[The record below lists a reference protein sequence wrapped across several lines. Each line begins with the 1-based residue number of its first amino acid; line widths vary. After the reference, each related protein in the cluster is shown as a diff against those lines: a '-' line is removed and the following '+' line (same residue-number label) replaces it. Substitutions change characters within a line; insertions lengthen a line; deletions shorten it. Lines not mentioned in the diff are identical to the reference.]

1 MALEKGSGPCHPPT
15 VSTPSEE
22 PPQGD
27 AGSAQEA
34 LQGLVERVTYH
45 REDSLYTVLRVLP
58 EAGFTP
64 RGATGSLFAPTR
76 VTAVGRMVEPVEG
89 QRVRLLGRWTRHATH
104 GDQYEFEQVQLLDP
118 GDEAGLVRYLASK
131 AFEGVGETLAQR
143 IVERLGV
150 GALEVIRDHPEA
162 LDQVTGLRPEV
173 KERLIESVRSRHA
186 QHRSASFLMGL
197 GLGPTQAQTVLASLG
212 PETEALLEADPY
224 TLTRVRGMGFRTAD
238 RVAHAMGLEANDE
251 RRLVAALE
259 HCLAKAS
266 DEGHTL
272 MRQGDLLQAALD
284 LLEGAADRDA
294 LRTALGRLEREDRA
308 VVDRSLLPEADPE
321 HDEHPVYLP
330 WLLASERGLAR
341 NLARLLGVGRVEAL
355 ADEARLQRAAAA
367 SGIELH
373 EDQRAAVLGLLSSPV
388 ALLTGGPGV
397 GKTTIV
403 RLIADLA
410 QAAGYEVLLASP
422 TGRAAK
428 RLSEATGRPASTI
441 HRLLKFQPPDGF
453 QHTDTNPLEGGLVL
467 VDEISML
474 DVALAHHLVKAVAA
488 PTRLVLVGDPDQLPS
503 VGAGSV
509 LSDLLRSGEIPT
521 WRLTRVFRQDRESL
535 IVENAHRVL
544 AGDLPRQPERSETG
558 GDFFLFPVDDPARAA
573 DRLVEVV
580 TERIPKR
587 FGMDWTEEVQVISP
601 MYKGDCGVD
610 ALNDRLREAAGY
622 GGREVERGGQ
632 RWRVGDRVIQTR
644 NDYDKEVF
652 NGDMGRISAVSPDGV
667 VTVQYPEQ
675 KVLYTGGELSDL
687 RPAFAITV
695 HRSQGGEFPCVVIPL
710 TTPHRVMLQRN
721 LLYTAITR
729 AKRLVVLVGSETAL
743 RWAVE
748 TADQALR
755 MSLLSERLVLARAD
769 A

>member
-1 MALEKGSGPCHPPT
+1 MALEKGVWGCHPPA
-15 VSTPSEE
+15 VSGPTAE
-22 PPQGD
+22 PPEGDESGSQG
-27 AGSAQEA
+27 A

-45 REDSLYTVLRVLP
+45 KEDTLYTVLRVLP

-64 RGATGSLFAPTR
+64 KGATGSLFAPTR
-76 VTAVGRMVEPVEG
+76 VTAVGRIADPVEG
-89 QRVRLLGRWTRHATH
+89 QRLRLTGRWTRHATH
-104 GDQYEFEQVQLLDP
+104 GDQFEFEAAQPLDP

-143 IVERLGV
+143 IVEQLGV
-150 GALEVIRDHPEA
+150 GALDVIRDHPEA
-162 LDQVTGLRPEV
+162 LDQVPGLRSEV
-173 KERLIESVRSRHA
+173 RERLIESVRGRHA

-197 GLGPTQAQTVLASLG
+197 GLGPVQAQTVLSSLG
-212 PETEALLEADPY
+212 PETEALLKADPY

-238 RVAHAMGLEANDE
+238 RVAREMGLEPNDE

-259 HCLAKAS
+259 HCLNRAS
-266 DEGHTL
+266 DEGHSL
-272 MRQGDLLQAALD
+272 VRQGDLLQAALD
-284 LLEGAADRDA
+284 LLEGVADRDA
-294 LRTALGRLEREDRA
+294 LRAALERLAREDRA
-308 VVDRSLLPEADPE
+308 VVDRSLLPDADPA

-341 NLARLLGVGRVEAL
+341 NLARLLAVGPVEPL
-355 ADEARLQRAAAA
+355 ADEGRLQRAAEA

-373 EDQRAAVLGLLSSPV
+373 EDQRSAVLQLLSTPV
-388 ALLTGGPGV
+388 GLLTGGPGV

-428 RLSEATGRPASTI
+428 RLSEATGRPASTV
-441 HRLLKFQPPDGF
+441 HRLLKYQPPDGF

-488 PTRLVLVGDPDQLPS
+488 PTRLIMVGDPDQLPS
-503 VGAGSV
+503 VGAGNV
-509 LSDLLRSGEIPT
+509 LTDLLASERIPT
-521 WRLTRVFRQDRESL
+521 ARLTQVFRQGRESL
-535 IVENAHRVL
+535 IVANAHRVL
-544 AGDLPRQPERSETG
+544 AGELPRRPDRGEEG
-558 GDFFLFPVDDPARAA
+558 GDFFVFSVDDPARAA
-573 DRLVEVV
+573 ERLVDVV
-580 TERIPKR
+580 TERIPRR
-587 FGMDWTEEVQVISP
+587 FGLDWTEDVQIIAP

-610 ALNDRLREAAGY
+610 ALNDRLREAAGF
-622 GGREVERGGQ
+622 GGRELERGGQ

-652 NGDMGRISAVSPDGV
+652 NGDMGRISEVSSDGV
-667 VTVQYPEQ
+667 VSVRFPEQ
-675 KVLYTGGELSDL
+675 VVTYAGGELADL

-729 AKRLVVLVGSETAL
+729 AKQLVVLVGSETAL

-748 TADQALR
+748 TSDQALR
-755 MSLLSERLVLARAD
+755 MSMLRERLVLALD
-769 A
+769 ET